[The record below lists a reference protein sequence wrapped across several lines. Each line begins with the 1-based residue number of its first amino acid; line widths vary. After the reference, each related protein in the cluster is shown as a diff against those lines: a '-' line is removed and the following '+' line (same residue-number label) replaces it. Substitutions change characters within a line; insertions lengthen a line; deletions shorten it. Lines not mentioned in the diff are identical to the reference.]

1 MHVTYTGCNVAVH
14 CLYNQPVGLGSNQTR
29 SIAVVT
35 TMPVKKQEAH
45 RALELLEEYHKSLIR
60 ADDRQLRE
68 AIERV
73 ITIFKCRLFQA
84 LLEIQEFYEE
94 TLLNEHKSLL
104 QKTVETNLVADRW
117 EGNPPIVGPNA
128 SNKTTDSYASFV
140 DAYKKST
147 SPTVATSTI
156 SSFPASLRGG
166 PQRDLDSPG
175 PFYTSAPSG
184 QPKLF
189 NNISQPVRDSW
200 QDDSLAADSRYTNGS
215 HDDNWEYEEIILE
228 KGTIAGLGFSIS
240 GGRDNP
246 HVADD
251 PSIYVTKIIPG
262 GAAAYDGRLRKDDI
276 ILRVNQID
284 TTDVYH
290 HVAVDALKQAGNIV
304 KLFVRRRVRD
314 DDATA
319 TTAADCAVGAGVER
333 RIELL
338 KGNKGLG
345 FSIAGGV
352 GNEHV
357 PNDAGIYVTKII
369 DGGAAQVD
377 GRLAVGDKLL
387 AVGNCSLDNV
397 THETAVAA
405 LKATADRVVLTVLK
419 PISSGSAIPFADGN
433 EPGLGSNPGLFDHSA
448 TTPTTIGG
456 TATALRLSRQ
466 QEMRR
471 AMGAG
476 AEDALSA
483 SASSSSYTPYALP
496 EPAATVAERR
506 HSVGAVFGEPNADA
520 GGVGLPGR
528 SPRRVTLNKGG
539 AGGGLGFNIV
549 GGEDGEGIY
558 ISYILPG
565 GVADVSGLLHKG
577 DQLLEVNGVDLRNAT
592 HEEAA
597 AALKSGGQKIYILA
611 AYRPEEYYRFEA
623 KIEQLRNVMIDQ
635 NSPQPRR
642 ELYVRA
648 LFDYDPSKDSGL
660 PSRGLAFNYGDILHV
675 TNACDDDWW
684 QARKRLKDGTEDGYG
699 IIPSKRRVEKRERS
713 RRKQVNFGSSRQ
725 SSMSEKHSGARK
737 QLSLSR
743 KFPFMKSKERLHEE
757 LENERL
763 EDYILSYQPVE
774 QHYLNYVRPV
784 IILGALKDRINDD
797 LTAEYPDNFACC
809 VPHTSRPR
817 REHEVDGRDY
827 YFVSREV
834 MEHDIHNHLFIEA
847 GQYNGNLYGTSI
859 GSVRDVSEQNKH
871 CILDVSGNAIKR
883 LQLAGLYPIVIF
895 IKPYGPGQL
904 MEWNRR
910 ITEDDAVRVY
920 QRCLQIEQEF
930 GESFTA
936 VVQGDVP
943 EEIYERVKEV
953 IRDQSGPVVWV
964 PSQEGL

>member
-1 MHVTYTGCNVAVH
+1 LA
-14 CLYNQPVGLGSNQTR
+14 GLGSNQTR

-117 EGNPPIVGPNA
+117 EGNPPIVGANA

-147 SPTVATSTI
+147 SPTAATSTI
-156 SSFPASLRGG
+156 SSFPASLRGQ
-166 PQRDLDSPG
+166 QRELDSPG
-175 PFYTSAPSG
+175 PFYTSAPSA
-184 QPKLF
+184 QPRLF
-189 NNISQPVRDSW
+189 NSISQPVRDSW
-200 QDDSLAADSRYTNGS
+200 QDDSFAADSRYTNGS

-304 KLFVRRRVRD
+304 KLFVRRRPRD
-314 DDATA
+314 DDA
-319 TTAADCAVGAGVER
+319 TTAADCAVPAGVER

-345 FSIAGGV
+345 FSIAGGL

-357 PNDAGIYVTKII
+357 ANDAGIYVTKII

-377 GRLAVGDKLL
+377 GRLSVGDKLL

-419 PISSGSAIPFADGN
+419 PISGSTVPFADGN
-433 EPGLGSNPGLFDHSA
+433 EPGLFDTT
-448 TTPTTIGG
+448 TTPTTTTTITGG
-456 TATALRLSRQ
+456 GMTATAPPRLSRQ

-496 EPAATVAERR
+496 EPTAVGIERR
-506 HSVGAVFGEPNADA
+506 HSVGAVFGGEPGADA
-520 GGVGLPGR
+520 AALPGR

-611 AYRPEEYYRFEA
+611 AYRPEDYYRFEA

-699 IIPSKRRVEKRERS
+699 IIPSKRRLWVEKRERS

-725 SSMSEKHSGARK
+725 SSMSEKHSGTKK

-784 IILGALKDRINDD
+784 IVLGALKDRINDD